1 MTYIRGAGGGGKGGG
16 GGNATEAD
24 DSLQSIQYATVL
36 DLLSEG
42 EIQGLDDGY
51 KSVYLGGTP
60 VQDASGNNNFE
71 GYTIETRNGLQTQ
84 AHIAALEGSES
95 EKSVSVQ
102 IENGSPIVRQ
112 ITNANTDRVRVTIR
126 IPSLRKVEDDG
137 DIVGNSVQIKIETQ
151 YNGGGYSTVKTD
163 NIVGKSSNLYMRDYV
178 FSLSGSFPVDV
189 RVTRVSADDADAKSE
204 SKTFWSSYTE
214 IIDEKLTYP
223 NSALAYL
230 RFDSRQFN
238 NIPDRKYKI
247 RGIKVKLPS
256 NATVDTTTHI
266 GRVTYSG
273 VWNGTFGAAT
283 WCNDPAWCLYDL
295 LVSTRYG
302 CSIPES
308 SLDKW
313 DFYSISQYC
322 NELVSDRKGGQEV
335 RFACNILINQRKD
348 VYTVIKEMT
357 SLFRGMSYYGAGNM
371 MVLQDKPKDSQYL
384 LGPSNVLDGSF
395 EYSGVSQKARHT
407 SVKVAYQTYEGL
419 GETMFEYVEDADA
432 IAKNGIISKDVK
444 ALGCYSQGQAHRM
457 GLWLLKSEQLLTQT
471 CTFSV
476 GIDSGIVLR
485 PGMVIDIADP
495 VRAGTRRSGRI
506 GTGSTT
512 TVINIDSGEDFSVD
526 LTKSP
531 TLSVIQ
537 PTGVVETKTISNY
550 TPNTSPPTITVSS
563 AFSEAPNDESVYL
576 IQTTDIQ
583 SQQYQVVGVSEGA
596 DGVSSVTAL
605 EYNSSIYSAVDSG
618 TDVVLRDIS
627 NLSAIPDPVTDIEGE
642 EFLYSDGQGVFVG
655 CDLSWQ
661 HNRKRVTEF
670 RVTYRVDNDNWA
682 TLTTASPSISLRQG
696 GNFGALRA
704 GTLSVQI
711 QAVNYLNKGSTI
723 ATFTKALAGKTAA
736 PGDVTN
742 LTMIPTN
749 GLARLQWTQS
759 ADLDVIVGGLVRLR
773 HSPDLI
779 NVTWATASSIHSDL
793 TGTAKEAYADL
804 KGGTYLARFVDS
816 GGRLSVN
823 TASVEFTKP
832 DLDNLVNINT
842 QTEDTTF
849 PGTKTDLVVDSGE
862 LMNATDGSN
871 YKTTGTYLFQNNPI
885 DLGAVFNVQLES
897 TLKVRSF
904 YPGNV
909 FLDSLGTD
917 YDATAAAGTTGFDA
931 ITSVDGTTPP
941 SADANLYIRTTQDN
955 PSSSPAWT
963 TWRPFNNAQF
973 QARGY
978 ELKVEASTGGE
989 NNARISIQQ
998 LRVASNMP
1006 TRTINGTGTSS
1017 ASGDLTVTFSKR
1029 FNAAPAIGISMS
1041 TSNSGDYYTI
1051 ASSSAT
1057 AFAVSIYNSGG
1068 TRQARSFHWTA
1079 TGYGQGI

>member
-1 MTYIRGAGGGGKGGG
+1 MTYIRGAGGGKGGG
-16 GGNATEAD
+16 GGSPTEAD

-42 EIQGLDDGY
+42 EIGGLDDGY
-51 KSVYLGGTP
+51 KSIYLGGTP
-60 VQDASGNNNFE
+60 IQDSSGANNFE
-71 GYTIETRNGLQTQ
+71 GYTVHTRNGVQSQ
-84 AHIAALEGSES
+84 AYISSLEGTESES
-95 EKSVSVQ
+95 SVNVKV
-102 IENGSPIVRQ
+102 ENGSPVVRQ
-112 ITNANTDRVRVTIR
+112 ITNTNTDRVRLTLR

-137 DIVGNSVQIKIETQ
+137 DIVGNSVQIKIEAQ

-163 NIVGKSSNLYMRDYV
+163 TIVGKSSNLYMRDYV
-178 FSLSGSFPVDV
+178 FSLSGAFPVDI
-189 RVTRVSADDADAKSE
+189 RFTRVSADDPDAKSE
-204 SKTFWSSYTE
+204 SQIFWSSYTE

-295 LVSTRYG
+295 LISSRYG

-322 NELVSDRKGGQEV
+322 NELVDDRKGSQEP

-348 VYTVIKEMT
+348 VYTVVKEMA

-371 MVLQDKPKDSQYL
+371 MLLQNKPRDSQYL
-384 LGPSNVLDGSF
+384 LGPSNVVDGSF

-407 SVKVAYQTYEGL
+407 SVKIAYQTYEGL

-432 IAKNGIISKDVK
+432 IAKYGIISKSVK

-471 CTFSV
+471 CTFAV

-506 GTGSTT
+506 GAGSTT
-512 TVINIDSGEDFSVD
+512 TVINIDSGDDFSVD

-531 TLSVIQ
+531 TISVIE
-537 PTGVVETKTISNY
+537 PTGIVETKTISNY
-550 TPNTSPPTITVSS
+550 APNASPPTVTVSS
-563 AFSEAPNDESVYL
+563 AFTEAPNDESVYL

-583 SQQYQVVGVSEGA
+583 SQQYQIISVSEGT
-596 DGVSSVTAL
+596 DNSFGVTAL
-605 EYNSSIYSAVDSG
+605 QYNNSIYSAVDSG
-618 TDVVLRDIS
+618 TDIVLRDIT
-627 NLSAIPDPVTDIEGE
+627 NLTDPPSAVTDIEGE

-661 HNRKRVTEF
+661 HDRKRVTGF
-670 RVTYRVDNDNWA
+670 LVTYRVDSDNWA
-682 TLTTASPSISLRQG
+682 TVTTSSPSISLRQG

-736 PGDVTN
+736 PGDVLN

-759 ADLDVIVGGLVRLR
+759 TDLDVVVGGLVRLR
-773 HSPDLI
+773 HSPDLSS
-779 NVTWATASSIHSDL
+779 VTWATASSIHSDL

-804 KGGTYLARFVDS
+804 KGGTYLAKFVDS
-816 GGRLSVN
+816 GGRVSVG

-832 DLDNLVNINT
+832 DLGNLINVNT
-842 QTEDTTF
+842 QTEDTSF
-849 PGTKTDLVVDSGE
+849 SGTKTDLVVESNE
-862 LMNATDGSN
+862 LLNAADGSN
-871 YKTTGTYLFQNNPI
+871 YKTSGTYLFNNNPI

-904 YPGNV
+904 YPGN
-909 FLDSLGTD
+909 D
-917 YDATAAAGTTGFDA
+917 YIDTYANWDA
-931 ITSVDGTTPP
+931 ITDFDGAVP
-941 SADANLYIRTTQDN
+941 SNADASLYIRTTQTD
-955 PSSSPAWT
+955 PSSSPTWT

-978 ELKVEASTGGE
+978 ELKAELTTDGD
-989 NNARISIQQ
+989 NLARIAVQQ

-1006 TRTINGTGTSS
+1006 TRAINGTGTSS
-1017 ASGDLTVTFSKR
+1017 ASGDLTVTYPKR
-1029 FNAAPAIGISMS
+1029 FNGTPAIGISMS
-1041 TSNSGDYYTI
+1041 TTATGDYYTI

-1057 AFAVSIYNSGG
+1057 AFTVSIYNSNGD
-1068 TRQARSFHWTA
+1068 RQARSFHWTA
-1079 TGYGQGI
+1079 TGYGQGA